1 MRKALFSVQEKGGT
15 GKSTITRAGGEVVP
29 DVAVFE
35 VDADSRLL
43 ELGSR
48 VRHFPVRATREEIE
62 RTGGLAARAELDE
75 FVDAIASA
83 TLPVLVDV
91 GANTSAVLLKTIA
104 EVADEL
110 REVGVEFGVAIVT
123 TAEPGALASVPI
135 LNEIAA
141 PWAAAR
147 FLIENQLHGPI
158 APQQLERIAGGA
170 TLTRF
175 AHQHMDPEAEAILH
189 AGGLASVPAL
199 DTKRLGEKY
208 GLMRG
213 LRIQRDLTRFRLA
226 AMRAIE
232 PAARWLV
239 S

>member
-1 MRKALFSVQEKGGT
+1 MTKVLAVAQEKGGA
-15 GKSTITRAGGEVVP
+15 GKSTIVRAGGEAVP
-29 DVAVFE
+29 DAPVFE
-35 VDADSRLL
+35 LDADCRLV

-62 RTGGLAARAELDE
+62 RTGGLAARAEFDE

-91 GANTSAVLLKTIA
+91 GANTSAVLLKTLA

-110 REVGVEFGVAIVT
+110 REVGVEFGLTIVT

-141 PWAAAR
+141 PWASAR
-147 FLIENQLHGPI
+147 FLIENQLHGPV
-158 APQQLERIAGGA
+158 APQQLERIADGA
-170 TLTRF
+170 TVTRL
-175 AHQHMDPEAEAILH
+175 AHHHMDPEAEAILH

-213 LRIQRDLTRFRLA
+213 LRIQRDLTGFRLA